1 MITPPGSTIGIVG
14 GGQLGRMLA
23 RAASRMGYKTHIYT
37 PEKDSPASHVATV
50 TTVGAYKD
58 TAHLRAFGQSVDIV
72 TFEFENIPAETL
84 TMLETIVAV
93 RPKPEVLFTTRHRLR
108 EKEFIRAQGIKT
120 APFAPVR
127 SEAELLEA
135 VKKIPTRSV
144 LKTTEMGY
152 DGKGQVVIRSGA
164 TGSVVLPPLRGEL
177 EGGAWNSAV
186 PLPQPPS
193 PNLSPQG
200 GEGSQERGTV
210 REAMEAWAA
219 LGKTECILE
228 GFIEF
233 SAEASV
239 IVARSTNGEMRC
251 YPLVQ
256 NIHRDHILHR
266 TIAPAP
272 FIDAHQAEA
281 TQIAK
286 TLAEALDVV
295 GLLAVELFVTENGL
309 LVNELA
315 PRPHNSG
322 HWTMEGAPTSQ
333 FEQHIRA
340 ICGWALGDTG
350 ARAQCEMINLIGDDW
365 LQWQEYA
372 KLAQAHVHLYGK
384 TESRPGR
391 KMGHVTVVENA
402 TRSFPGTPAAIAAS
416 FGNTEH

>member
-23 RAASRMGYKTHIYT
+23 RAASRMGYKTHIFT
-37 PEKDSPASHVATV
+37 DEKDSPASHVATK
-50 TTVGAYKD
+50 TTIGAYQD
-58 TAHLRAFGQSVDIV
+58 AAALRAFGQSVDVV

-84 TMLETIVAV
+84 TMLEQIVTV
-93 RPKPEVLFTTRHRLR
+93 RPKPSVLFTTRHRLR
-108 EKEFIRAQGIKT
+108 EKEFIRAQGIAT
-120 APFAPVR
+120 APFAPVCN
-127 SEAELLEA
+127 AIELAAAMETIG
-135 VKKIPTRSV
+135 IPSV

-152 DGKGQVVIRSGA
+152 DGKGQVVLKYPTDA
-164 TGSVVLPPLRGEL
+164 EK
-177 EGGAWNSAV
+177 
-186 PLPQPPS
+186 
-193 PNLSPQG
+193 
-200 GEGSQERGTV
+200 
-210 REAMEAWAA
+210 AWAT

-233 SAEASV
+233 SAEASI
-239 IVARSTNGEMRC
+239 IVARSTLGEARC

-256 NIHRDHILHR
+256 NIHRNHILHQ

-272 FIDAHQAEA
+272 FIDVHQAEA
-281 TQIAK
+281 TRIAK

-295 GLLAVELFVTENGL
+295 GLLAVELFVTDAGL

-340 ICGWALGDTG
+340 ICGWALGDTT
-350 ARAQCEMINLIGDDW
+350 AHRPCEMINLLGDDW
-365 LQWQEYA
+365 LEWQEYA
-372 KLAQAHVHLYGK
+372 KNPEAHVHLYGK

-391 KMGHVTVVENA
+391 KMGHVTIVK
-402 TRSFPGTPAAIAAS
+402 R
-416 FGNTEH
+416 